1 MANGNSGFW
10 SDFQKFIAKGNVVDL
25 AVAVVVGGAFGKIV
39 ESLVSDIITP
49 AILDPALK
57 AAGVNDLRNLVVPG
71 TAIKY
76 GSFLSAVL
84 TFLVIALS
92 IFLVIRAFEK
102 MQRRLLRRGTPAEEA
117 AAPDPVVLQ
126 QQTADALNRLA
137 QAMESRGI

>member
-1 MANGNSGFW
+1 MANGNGGFW

-39 ESLVSDIITP
+39 ESLVGDIITP

-57 AAGVNDLRNLVVPG
+57 AAGVNNLQNLVIPG

-76 GSFLSAVL
+76 GSFLSAIL
-84 TFLVIALS
+84 TFLVIAFS
-92 IFLVIRAFEK
+92 IFLVIRAFER
-102 MQRRLLRRGTPAEEA
+102 MQRRLLRRGAPTEEA
-117 AAPDPVVLQ
+117 TAPDPVVLQ

-137 QAMESRGI
+137 QALESRRI